1 MSAVVNGYTTLA
13 AVKGLL
19 EVTSTDT
26 VDDGVINDLITQ
38 ISRYVDDKTSRKF
51 YPRVETRSF
60 DVPDGRELW
69 VDDDLLEISS
79 VTNGDGDAIASTEYN
94 LQPPNNY
101 PKYAIR
107 IKSISSEFWETD
119 DDGDAEQVIDVA
131 AWWGFHQNY
140 SQRAWALGSL
150 VNEAPLDID
159 DLTWTVDSGTLFS
172 AGQIIKVD
180 SEIMIITAVVTNDLT
195 VIKRGD
201 NGSTAATHV
210 HDSSVYIW
218 QPEPDIV
225 LACQMIVK
233 NLYHNRFG
241 QNSTGAA
248 TITGAGV
255 VLAPEDV
262 PASALMILKNYTRIC

>member
-19 EVTSTDT
+19 EVASTSTL
-26 VDDGVINDLITQ
+26 DDGVINDLITQ

-51 YPRVETRSF
+51 YPRVETRVF

-69 VDDDLLEISS
+69 MDDDLLEVVT
-79 VTNGDGDAIASTEYN
+79 VTNGDGDAILNTEYN
-94 LQPPNNY
+94 LQPPNYY

-119 DDGDAEQVIDVA
+119 DDGDAEQVIDIA

-159 DLTWTVDSGTLFS
+159 DLTWTVDSGTLFKE
-172 AGQIIKVD
+172 GQIIKVD
-180 SEIMIITAVVTNDLT
+180 SEIMIITTVATNDLT

-210 HDSSVYIW
+210 HDKEVYIW

-241 QNSTGAA
+241 QNTTGAA

-262 PASALMILKNYTRIC
+262 PASALMILKNYTRLC